1 MSRHRKKNEINR
13 ILSVYNKY
21 MAHSRLK
28 NKWSISNKGNRI
40 IYNERKSNISKII
53 HDLGIRLTS
62 KNILDV
68 GCAGGNIFNL
78 LQDLGAKEEN
88 IYGIDVRGD
97 RLEEAKELFPA
108 SNFMQMDARELNFDD
123 ATFDIVF
130 TFTIF
135 SSIIEKKIRMEVA
148 NEICRVLKPNGVII
162 YYDIRYNNPFNSN
175 VIKMTLDD
183 QSYADSRCT
192 SSRVSQC
199 SGRRAARRSCRSS
212 WHPSP
217 RSRRASGGAWE
228 TAWRWVPAW
237 AE

>member
-21 MAHSRLK
+21 MAHSRSK
-28 NKWSISNKGNRI
+28 NKWSISNEGNRI

-53 HDLGIRLTS
+53 HDLDISLTS

-97 RLEEAKELFPA
+97 RLKEAKELFPA
-108 SNFMQMDARELNFDD
+108 SNFIQMDARELNFDD

-148 NEICRVLKPNGVII
+148 DEICRVLKPNGVII

-183 QSYADSRCT
+183 IKYLFPNMIVKLKPVTILPPLIRALGKT
-192 SSRVSQC
+192 SIELYPLLAKLNFLKTHYI
-199 SGRRAARRSCRSS
+199 G
-212 WHPSP
+212 HFTK
-217 RSRRASGGAWE
+217 G
-228 TAWRWVPAW
+228 
-237 AE
+237 

>member
-1 MSRHRKKNEINR
+1 MSRHRKNNEINR

-21 MAHSRLK
+21 MAHSRSK

-53 HDLGIRLTS
+53 HDLDIRLTS

-97 RLEEAKELFPA
+97 RLDEAKELFPA

-183 QSYADSRCT
+183 IKYLFPNMIVKLKPVTILPPLIRALGKT
-192 SSRVSQC
+192 SIQLYPLLAKLNFLKTHYI
-199 SGRRAARRSCRSS
+199 G
-212 WHPSP
+212 HFTK
-217 RSRRASGGAWE
+217 G
-228 TAWRWVPAW
+228 
-237 AE
+237 

>member
-1 MSRHRKKNEINR
+1 MSRHRKKNEVNR

-28 NKWSISNKGNRI
+28 NKWSISNKGNKI
-40 IYNERKSNISKII
+40 IHNERKSNISKII
-53 HDLGIRLTS
+53 HDLDIRLTS

-97 RLEEAKELFPA
+97 RLKEAKELFPA

-148 NEICRVLKPNGVII
+148 DEICRVLKPNGVII

-183 QSYADSRCT
+183 IKYLFPNMIVKLKPITILPPFIRALGKT
-192 SSRVSQC
+192 SIKLYPFLAKLNFLKTHYI
-199 SGRRAARRSCRSS
+199 G
-212 WHPSP
+212 HFTK
-217 RSRRASGGAWE
+217 G
-228 TAWRWVPAW
+228 
-237 AE
+237 